1 MNRRLSAHHVMQ
13 LLWTIS
19 NISYS
24 GLQDKILANYHQ
36 AAHASSTRLGEILE
50 RVMDEELVVPDQ
62 EPGHVI
68 NAVVFVGR
76 LCYYLSLS
84 CCIRDLCYQ
93 DETADGDPV
102 YTLVQFCAN
111 MTTAFKETLNGLH
124 ARSIKCWRDHAISKA
139 LTECDLMFVP
149 FSPAP
154 APGQSIT
161 KNWLMPSS
169 INVASQRNLNGPANH
184 HLSSSMPCSLLC
196 LHLTA

>member
-1 MNRRLSAHHVMQ
+1 MQ
-13 LLWTIS
+13 SLWTIFS

-24 GLQDKILANYHQ
+24 GLQDKIIGNYHQ
-36 AAHASSTRLGEILE
+36 AAHASSARLSEILE

-62 EPGHVI
+62 EPGHVV
-68 NAVVFVGR
+68 NVVVFVGR

-84 CCIRDLCYQ
+84 CCIRDLCYR
-93 DETADGDPV
+93 DETANGDPV

-111 MTTAFKETLNGLH
+111 MTIAFKETLNGLH
-124 ARSIKCWRDHAISKA
+124 ARSINCWRDHAISKA

-154 APGQSIT
+154 APAPGQSIT
-161 KNWLMPSS
+161 KNWFILSV
-169 INVASQRNLNGPANH
+169 NAASQRNLNGPANH
-184 HLSSSMPCSLLC
+184 HLSSSMPCSLSC